1 MVPRDSFSGE
11 VQRWLL
17 RMFPQ
22 TKREVC
28 QSFLPFPG
36 TRSQDREAC
45 GLSSEKFKSSLL
57 TWDFRVHLFFIH
69 DDDDVCLFGVIA
81 FILTY
86 SHLHAWF

>member
-45 GLSSEKFKSSLL
+45 GLSSEKFKPSLP

-69 DDDDVCLFGVIA
+69 DDDDDFFFWCNSFSFDL
-81 FILTY
+81 
-86 SHLHAWF
+86 